1 MTRLRQLRE
10 QKKLTQ
16 KDVAKYINKT
26 VQAYSLYEIG
36 QREPDFETLKM
47 LSRLFEVSVDYIIGN
62 KPNEISETDYKKMNW
77 NALTY
82 VLEDIQ
88 KIIDKLSGANHEDL
102 KNIAMYTDYVLE
114 QRAKKSG
121 DAGGAAEAAS
131 K

>member
-1 MTRLRQLRE
+1 MNRLRQLRV

-62 KPNEISETDYKKMNW
+62 TPNEITETAPKEINKD
-77 NALTY
+77 LSS
-82 VLEDIQ
+82 DIQ
-88 KIIDKLSGANHEDL
+88 EIIDKLSGANHEDL

>member
-62 KPNEISETDYKKMNW
+62 TPNEISETDYKKINKE
-77 NALTY
+77 LSS
-82 VLEDIQ
+82 DIQ